1 MVNEDFSTKCGCTS
15 WMGHKMAYKKQQD
28 NEVIV
33 YNYSAS
39 ALLAM
44 QTAVKARPIL
54 PVCPSVGH
62 VPVLCPDE

>member
-1 MVNEDFSTKCGCTS
+1 
-15 WMGHKMAYKKQQD
+15 MGHKMAYKKQQD

-62 VPVLCPDE
+62 VPVLSR